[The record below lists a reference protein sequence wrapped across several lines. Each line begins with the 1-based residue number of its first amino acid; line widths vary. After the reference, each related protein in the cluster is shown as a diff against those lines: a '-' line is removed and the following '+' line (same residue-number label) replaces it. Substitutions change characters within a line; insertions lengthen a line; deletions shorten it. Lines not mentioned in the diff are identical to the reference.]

1 MALRFLRRHRQKL
14 GKDRSITAGLTT
26 TYITVKP
33 SIIFHLPTKELTEG
47 YQLQGIVDNV
57 PPQHQLQPV
66 KLIPGN
72 KSPSLSAASPEES
85 SAGIKEQEQP
95 VLLVVVRYVS
105 SSIIH
110 HLHTHPQETRET
122 GQLRKCSHSSLY
134 F

>member
-1 MALRFLRRHRQKL
+1 MALRFLRRHGHKL

-33 SIIFHLPTKELTEG
+33 SIIYHLPTKELTEG
-47 YQLQGIVDNV
+47 YQIQGIVNNV

-66 KLIPGN
+66 KLITGN
-72 KSPSLSAASPEES
+72 KSPSLSAASPEEP
-85 SAGIKEQEQP
+85 SAGIKEQEQQQQP

-110 HLHTHPQETRET
+110 HLHTTSAGNSGNWT
-122 GQLRKCSHSSLY
+122 MT
-134 F
+134 